1 MGPKHAPYGREFGPR
16 QAFEHAWMIP
26 ELELDDVGLARQRG
40 DLRKTFSDQHARA
53 GSLDLIDVATLARRL
68 EQNEG
73 LLHNLRQDR
82 AQCRVRFADTTAQM
96 RRDVQD
102 SHSAATAANRR
113 LLPPGGSRLGSI
125 ATRDLN
131 LSSSIGRC
139 ASMLSGRQWLNCPQL
154 PQTWF
159 CLRLPSRCCSRSAFI
174 ASEVQIDFIDWVR
187 TSPMTSLRPQSRKQ
201 ELTSPSAFTE

>member
-1 MGPKHAPYGREFGPR
+1 MRPKYAPYGRKVGPR

-40 DLRKTFSDQHARA
+40 NLRKTFSDHHART
-53 GSLDLIDVATLARRL
+53 GSLDLTDVAALARRL

-73 LLHNLRQDR
+73 PLHNLRQYR
-82 AQCRVRFADTTAQM
+82 AEGCVRFADATAEM

-113 LLPPGGSRLGSI
+113 LLPPGGSRSGSM

-131 LSSSIGRC
+131 
-139 ASMLSGRQWLNCPQL
+139 
-154 PQTWF
+154 F
-159 CLRLPSRCCSRSAFI
+159 
-174 ASEVQIDFIDWVR
+174 
-187 TSPMTSLRPQSRKQ
+187 
-201 ELTSPSAFTE
+201 